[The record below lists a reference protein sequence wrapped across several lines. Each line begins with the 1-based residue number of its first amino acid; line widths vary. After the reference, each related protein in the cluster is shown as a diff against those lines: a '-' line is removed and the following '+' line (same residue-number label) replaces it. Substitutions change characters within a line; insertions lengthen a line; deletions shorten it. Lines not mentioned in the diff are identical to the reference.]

1 MDSGRGV
8 MRNIVLIL
16 SLLGTARYKSR
27 TTPTDKCSLT
37 ALSFVPIA
45 PTSSAKRTHIV
56 CYLVTKMTMT
66 KHLIRFDTYV
76 KRHPSLTAEE
86 FHQ

>member
-1 MDSGRGV
+1 
-8 MRNIVLIL
+8 MRTMVLIL

-27 TTPTDKCSLT
+27 TTLTDRCSLT
-37 ALSFVPIA
+37 ALSFAPVA
-45 PTSSAKRTHIV
+45 PTSSTRQTHV
-56 CYLVTKMTMT
+56 VFSLVTKMTMA